1 MVAAGEAGELTGTV
15 AFALTTLLDTVP
27 TNEALG

>member
-1 MVAAGEAGELTGTV
+1 MVVAGEAGELTGMA
-15 AFALTTLLDTVP
+15 AFALTALFDAVP

>member
-15 AFALTTLLDTVP
+15 SFALTALLDTVP

>member
-1 MVAAGEAGELTGTV
+1 MVAAGEVEELTGTI
-15 AFALTTLLDTVP
+15 AFALTALLGAVP